1 MDLRL
6 SKELAEL
13 TAIEELFLLFLL
25 FLLQSQAV
33 AWNVQL
39 AGGARIE
46 TADFALR
53 HGRQTR
59 ISSNGGNT
67 LIALPCLC

>member
-25 FLLQSQAV
+25 PSQAV

-39 AGGARIE
+39 VGGARIE